1 MDAHYIIGLIA
12 YILVIFG
19 ALNWGLVGALGIDLV
34 ARIFGSGSFAS
45 RVVYIL
51 IGIAAIIMLLL

>member
-34 ARIFGSGSFAS
+34 ARIFG
-45 RVVYIL
+45 
-51 IGIAAIIMLLL
+51 IAAIIMLLL